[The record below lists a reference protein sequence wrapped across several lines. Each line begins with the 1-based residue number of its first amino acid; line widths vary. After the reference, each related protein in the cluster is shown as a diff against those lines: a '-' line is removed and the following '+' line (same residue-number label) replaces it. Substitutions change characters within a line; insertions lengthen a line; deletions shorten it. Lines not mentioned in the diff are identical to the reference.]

1 MTNTKENVRLANG
14 YMAFD
19 YQQYYYND
27 YNVKGNNPDCKHP
40 TFTDKSGVTM
50 RQPYFNRYCDTCGY
64 RKLFTM
70 YAKFVKKGRR

>member
-1 MTNTKENVRLANG
+1 MTNTKENKRLDNG

-19 YQQYYYND
+19 YQQYFYND
-27 YNVKGNNPDCKHP
+27 YNEKGNDPTCKHP
-40 TFTDKSGVTM
+40 TFTDKSGVSM

-70 YAKFVKKGRR
+70 YAKYCKKNK